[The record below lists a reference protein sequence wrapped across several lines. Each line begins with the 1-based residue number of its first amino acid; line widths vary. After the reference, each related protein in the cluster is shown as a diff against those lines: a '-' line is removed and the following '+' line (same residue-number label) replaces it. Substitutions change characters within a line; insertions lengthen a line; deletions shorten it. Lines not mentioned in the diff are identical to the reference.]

1 MMNEHLDSDEVH
13 HAHSSLAEAKAQLS
27 RLVAM
32 VEAGEDV
39 TITKRGQAV
48 VRLVRSAPP
57 RQQMP
62 GLAELR
68 ARLPHQSEPAGEFV
82 RKPRDSDRY

>member
-1 MMNEHLDSDEVH
+1 MHTFT
-13 HAHSSLAEAKAQLS
+13 LAEAKAQLS
-27 RLVAM
+27 SLIAM

-48 VRLVRSAPP
+48 VRLVRSTPP

-62 GLAELR
+62 SLAELR
-68 ARLPHQSEPAGEFV
+68 ARLPQQAEPAGEFM
-82 RKPRDSDRY
+82 RKLRDSDRY